1 MVRQRFDPLVEPE
14 DERHWRSQLI
24 HEGLLFPRV
33 HAEYERYS
41 RLPDRPGA
49 LKDLQRERLTAV
61 LRHAVG
67 AVPAYRRIGLT
78 LADGEEP
85 WRWLSAFPSVSKL
98 ELAEGM
104 IDHCDDDIDPTAC
117 RVLETSGT
125 SGVPL
130 RMVRDDDAL
139 VHEWATA
146 LVRNQRQGKAFDRTV
161 LMPCLARTGRWFEYT
176 SPGAGLARVAQFGL
190 AGCEASD
197 GAMFAERARYFRP
210 DVLAGTP
217 RNLVDFMQLLQA
229 HGGQLPSVRSVVTCG
244 ELLVPAVRDALTE
257 FFGLPVT
264 DMYAMKEV
272 GTIAVQCEAGSYHVE
287 SERLW
292 LEVVDDDGA
301 PLPEGR
307 TGEIVITDLTNR
319 AMPLIRYRTGD
330 FGSLA
335 SAACLCGLPHKVM
348 DLVEGRNPG
357 ELRRPDGTT
366 LPVLWATRTVRRHP
380 VRRYQIVQEA
390 DFSVTALL
398 APAPS
403 FTAADAAELT
413 RNLED
418 VLGTGI
424 PCQVRTIAEDA
435 FHDAG
440 RRKDVDFVSFL
451 TGVSPTF
458 GQGAAAEPEDRPH
471 PVGGPASDHG
481 RR

>member
-1 MVRQRFDPLVEPE
+1 MRQRFDPMAESE

-24 HEGLLFPRV
+24 HEGLLFPQV

-41 RLPDRPGA
+41 ELAGRPRG
-49 LKDLQRERLTAV
+49 LRDLQGERLAAV
-61 LRHAVG
+61 LRHALDS
-67 AVPAYRRIGLT
+67 VPAYRRTGIT
-78 LADGEEP
+78 ADDTVDP
-85 WRWLSAFPSVSKL
+85 WQLLSAFPTVRKA

-104 IDHCDDDIDPTAC
+104 VDHCDDAIDPTTC

-130 RMVRDDDAL
+130 RMVRHNDAL

-146 LVRNQRQGKAFDRTV
+146 LVRNQRQGKAFDRKV
-161 LMPCLARTGRWFEYT
+161 LMPCLTRMDRWGEFT
-176 SPGAGLARVAQFGL
+176 SPGTGFTRVAQFGL
-190 AGCEASD
+190 AGCGASD
-197 GAMFAERARYFRP
+197 HATFAERARGFRP
-210 DVLAGTP
+210 EVLAGTP
-217 RNLVDFMQLLQA
+217 RSLVDFMELLRS
-229 HGGQLPSVRSVVTCG
+229 HGGPLPGVRSVVTCG
-244 ELLVPAVRDALTE
+244 ELLVPGAREALAE
-257 FFGLPVT
+257 FFGRPVT

-292 LEVVDDDGA
+292 LEIVDDDGV

-307 TGEIVITDLTNR
+307 TGEIVITDLINR

-335 SAACLCGLPHKVM
+335 SAPCGCGLPHKVM

-357 ELRRPDGTT
+357 ELRRPDGTV
-366 LPVLWATRTVRRHP
+366 LPVLWAARAVRRHP

-390 DFSVTALL
+390 DFSVTVLV

-403 FTAADAAELT
+403 FTAADSAELT

-418 VLGTGI
+418 VLGSSDSGI
-424 PCQVRTIAEDA
+424 RCRVRTVGDGG

-451 TGVSPTF
+451 TG
-458 GQGAAAEPEDRPH
+458 
-471 PVGGPASDHG
+471 AS
-481 RR
+481 RLSSRA